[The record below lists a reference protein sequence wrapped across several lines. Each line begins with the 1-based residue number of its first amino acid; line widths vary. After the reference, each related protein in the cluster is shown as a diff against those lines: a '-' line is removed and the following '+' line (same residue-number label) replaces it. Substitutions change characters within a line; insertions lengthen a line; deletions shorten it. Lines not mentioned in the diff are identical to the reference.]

1 MSKKKIYYVVIIV
14 IFYLTSSFPIEVF
27 ANKMIEMDE
36 QTIQIVH
43 KEVTEQTLTNEP
55 IELYGPYAEAQF
67 YYELDSDVTA
77 KNQYIQL
84 EIAKSSLLIDPSSIT
99 IKVDDEPIYTTS
111 LSDDDIETVKVPLE
125 GVALAEGGH
134 LITVSFDGFVKEGIC
149 VPQYTTGNWMTI
161 LTDSYLH
168 IHTLPNNTSNLLLSD
183 YPGAYIGSLDNQV
196 LVVIPDSSSME
207 TLQSAQMIAN
217 FLSNQSLE
225 DTVAVVHEQEVDQIN
240 GNVIVVGGTEEFET
254 TWVKKAL
261 EGEVMQVEP
270 ESLYLSQVQLN
281 QDNRA
286 VYALV
291 VLANNTDTILKN
303 VELLTNSQYFEQ
315 FSGDV
320 IQVSELPT
328 PMEAESDEDE
338 VTFSDIGMP
347 DIELNSLHTKTETYY
362 YGLPMETGA
371 IQNPSIELN
380 LKRSATLKSAQDTEI
395 KDEVELIVLINE
407 IPHSVDVRALEED
420 ENGNIHVVIPLDP
433 ETIQSRSLLTLRVE
447 TTGLRMD
454 QSCVALDQNRWIY
467 LFNNSKLNLKASG
480 NVENEE
486 KYFNYFP
493 KPFANRNEELII
505 VLPEQGI
512 ANDDLLA
519 LFNVLSTGNRLPVVK
534 LKQTTE
540 LEEDEL
546 KNGNIIFIGSL
557 EEHKQLVPL
566 EEKLIVHYEEGVP
579 QLSEQGFIASEV
591 RNYGLMQAN
600 PWNEHYSMLVLDNL
614 DGSEQYFTKDFLA
627 YLQYTENVAS
637 IAVQTGPDQFFTN
650 TMQLQQNKTDKDDT
664 KQGASDTNTI
674 MWAIGLLG
682 LLIVIGILIIY
693 YMKRRKR
700 FHSDNELND

>member
-14 IFYLTSSFPIEVF
+14 LFYLSSSFPIEVF
-27 ANKMIEMDE
+27 ANKMIEIDE
-36 QTIQIVH
+36 QSIQIVH

-67 YYELDSDVTA
+67 YYELDADVTA
-77 KNQYIQL
+77 ENQYIQL
-84 EIAKSSLLIDPSSIT
+84 EIAKSSLLIDPSSMT
-99 IKVDDEPIYTTS
+99 IKVDEEPIYTES

-125 GVALAEGGH
+125 GAALAEGGH

-168 IHTLPNNTSNLLLSD
+168 IQSLPNNTGDLSLSQ
-183 YPGAYIGSLDNQV
+183 YPKSYIGSLENQV
-196 LVVIPDSSSME
+196 LVVIPESPSME
-207 TLQSAQMIAN
+207 TLQSGQMIAN

-225 DTVAVVHEQEVDQIN
+225 DTVAVVSEQEVDQIN
-240 GNVIVVGGTEEFET
+240 GNVIIVGGTEEFET
-254 TWVKKAL
+254 AWVKKAI
-261 EGEVMQVEP
+261 EGEIEQVEP
-270 ESLYLSQVQLN
+270 ESLYLSQVQL
-281 QDNRA
+281 QQEDRA
-286 VYALV
+286 VQALI
-291 VLANNTDTILKN
+291 VLGDNTDTILKN
-303 VELLTNSQYFEQ
+303 VELLTNNQYYEQ
-315 FSGDV
+315 FSGEI

-328 PMEAESDEDE
+328 TMDDESEDGE

-347 DIELNSLHTKTETYY
+347 DVELNSLHTKTETYY
-362 YGLPMETGA
+362 YALPMETST

-380 LKRSATLKSAQDTEI
+380 LKRSATLTSEKDTEL
-395 KDEVELIVLINE
+395 KDEVELLVLINE

-420 ENGNIHVVIPLDP
+420 ENGNIHVVIPIDL
-433 ETIQSRSLLTLRVE
+433 ETIKSRSLLTLRVE

-467 LFNNSKLNLKASG
+467 LFNDSKLNLKASG
-480 NVENEE
+480 DRESEE

-493 KPFANRNEELII
+493 KPFANRNEELIL

-512 ANDDLLA
+512 ANGDLLA
-519 LFNVLSTGNRLPVVK
+519 LFNVLSTSNRLPVMK

-546 KNGNIIFIGSL
+546 KNGNVIFIGSL
-557 EEHKQLVPL
+557 EEHKQLVPFK
-566 EEKLIVHYEEGVP
+566 EDLIVHYEEGVP

-591 RNYGLMQAN
+591 RNYGFIQAN
-600 PWNEHYSMLVLDNL
+600 PWNEYYSMVVLDSL
-614 DGSEQYFTKDFLA
+614 DGENQYFSKDFLS

-637 IAVQTGPDQFFTN
+637 VAVQTGPDQFFTN
-650 TMQLQQNKTDKDDT
+650 SMQLEQHKTDKREA
-664 KQGASDTNTI
+664 KHEANDTNTVV
-674 MWAIGLLG
+674 WAIGFIG
-682 LLIVIGILIIY
+682 LLLVIGILIVY

-700 FHSDNELND
+700 LHSDNEQNE